1 MLKIDLHC
9 HSTASDGLLSP
20 EAVSRRAAENG
31 VELFSLSDHDD
42 LSGLPAA
49 ATVAGEH
56 GMRFV
61 TGVEISIEWGG
72 AQVHILGYNFDA
84 DNAALNAGLQAIR
97 DGRITRARRMSD
109 DLEKRL
115 GLSGCFD
122 GAMRY
127 AENPNLISRAHF
139 ARYLVEQGL
148 CKEVRN
154 VFESY
159 LVPGKPGYVDHR
171 WATLQESIDWIV
183 GAGGIASVAHPG
195 RYKFSRKEMRQFF
208 DEFKQ
213 SGGRAIEVV
222 SGSHSADNVVV
233 FSRLA
238 NEYGF
243 LASCGSDFHGEG
255 ESYIDIGGTAPLSAG
270 LTPIWEAF

>member
-1 MLKIDLHC
+1 MLKVDLHC

-222 SGSHSADNVVV
+222 SGSHSADNVAV

>member
-1 MLKIDLHC
+1 MLKVDLHC

-222 SGSHSADNVVV
+222 SGSHSADN
-233 FSRLA
+233 
-238 NEYGF
+238 EYGF

>member
-1 MLKIDLHC
+1 MLKVDLHC
-9 HSTASDGLLSP
+9 HSTVSDGLLSP